1 MTIYSD
7 LKDALQLLESVKALQ
22 ETTKDLANL
31 LNDIDRR
38 LIRLEERFEGQ
49 ADTMKV
55 VAASAATSAAHST
68 LNGLSERLGDVERN
82 LAGSTPNTQLSNK
95 S

>member
-49 ADTMKV
+49 A
-55 VAASAATSAAHST
+55 AASAATSAAHST